1 MEYAKDEFF
10 NIRYNNDLDR
20 LEVRKKKRPIIQ
32 LIKMH
37 KIISLA
43 IIALIKFSCLNFFLI
58 YNFMK
63 VLQNV

>member
-32 LIKMH
+32 LIKN
-37 KIISLA
+37 A
-43 IIALIKFSCLNFFLI
+43 QDYKFSNYSSYNVFVFKFFPNI
-58 YNFMK
+58 
-63 VLQNV
+63 